1 MSIYILLL
9 ITTPLLSY
17 QNKKGLIIP
26 FREFSYYIGL
36 VYQTTLTLLGDD
48 EGKIGTETHPHLH
61 YENLNSLLT

>member
-26 FREFSYYIGL
+26 FQEFSYYIGV
-36 VYQTTLTLLGDD
+36 VYQTTLNLLVDD
-48 EGKIGTETHPHLH
+48 EGEIGTKTYPHL
-61 YENLNSLLT
+61 